1 MRDLM
6 FIFSELK
13 TYFKTEPKNAIRDM
27 SVAFLIMFILW
38 AGLWLI
44 AILEGRA

>member
-1 MRDLM
+1 MKDLM

-13 TYFKTEPKNAIRDM
+13 TYFKTEPKNAIM
-27 SVAFLIMFILW
+27 NTMFVIGLFAFLYI
-38 AGLWLI
+38 GLWLI

>member
-1 MRDLM
+1 MKDLV

-27 SVAFLIMFILW
+27 MVALLLMFSLW

>member
-13 TYFKTEPKNAIRDM
+13 TYFKTETKNAIM
-27 SVAFLIMFILW
+27 NMMFVIGLFAFLYI
-38 AGLWLI
+38 GLWLI